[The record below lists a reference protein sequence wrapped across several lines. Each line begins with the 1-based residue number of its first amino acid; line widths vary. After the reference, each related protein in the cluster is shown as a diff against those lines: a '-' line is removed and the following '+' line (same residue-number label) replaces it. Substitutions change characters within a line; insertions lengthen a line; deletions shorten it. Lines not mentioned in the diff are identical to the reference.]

1 MVTDEHS
8 FHDISYTF
16 WMDLKHVPKDMS
28 VLEGRPTPSIF
39 LVNKQIYREAL
50 SVFPDL
56 FDFRQHVTVGVPVFG
71 CQYQYNTRLYA
82 DSWAEAATQSK
93 VFAGWDFSSIRHITV
108 PGTSERCTIGFNC
121 VKYLEDKDNLPNLVS
136 VKYLEHHSPG
146 RLASKIVSAR
156 VWLDPLYKDLLFA
169 NGYEAKKS
177 ALDSLFRH
185 RGMEQVIRSFK
196 KWRAHVRESGMARPR
211 LQHLFEVKM
220 DLNVTNGSS
229 YAKKTSCLV
238 S

>member
-1 MVTDEHS
+1 MVTDEQS

-39 LVNKQIYREAL
+39 LVNKQIYMEAV

-56 FDFRQHVTVGVPVFG
+56 FDFRQLVTVGVPVFG
-71 CQYQYNTRLYA
+71 GPYQYNARLYA

-121 VKYLEDKDNLPNLVS
+121 VQYLQDKDNLPNLVS

-146 RLASKIVSAR
+146 RLASKIGSAR
-156 VWLDPLYKDLLFA
+156 VWLDPLYKDLVSA
-169 NGYEAKKS
+169 NKYKGYYSTLE
-177 ALDSLFRH
+177 SLFQH

-196 KWRAHVRESGMARPR
+196 RWRQHDRETRKSRPK
-211 LQHLFEVKM
+211 LQHLYEVKM
-220 DLNVTNGSS
+220 KLTDSSHYAHKTNF
-229 YAKKTSCLV
+229 LV